1 MVEVSAAVWFGAD
14 GFEVTGVREER
25 GEVVVWVQTL
35 DGQRVF
41 CGRCGRRARSKG
53 RREVCLRDAPGA
65 GGRPVRVRWEK
76 RVWSCPGRGCGAGS
90 WTEQTAL
97 AGPRR
102 VLTSRAVGWAVGRLE
117 AVEGSVAWSAR
128 LLGVG
133 WQTLWSAVRES
144 AEEFAGDPARVGPVA
159 QLGFDET
166 VMASARRHRR
176 RRFVTAAVDAATG
189 QIVDIFDGREAADL
203 RRWVQ
208 QQPRWWTDSVEVVCC
223 DPHEGYRS
231 AIASLLDDGG
241 LPAEAKIAADPFHIV
256 RLANQALT
264 KCRQRTQTDTT
275 RHRGR
280 RGDPLYGARKLLL
293 MGAERLDDAGR
304 ERLRSALDRG
314 DPYDEIADCW
324 DAKERV
330 RSVFKTPDPE
340 QAAARLD
347 DAIDWCAAP
356 EAAPEL
362 RRLAT
367 TLRRWRAEIITSIAT
382 GTHNGRTEAANTE
395 IKDIKRSAR
404 GFRNLHNYRLR
415 ILLAAGQKPR
425 QTQPVT
431 KIRTRRPSLVA

>member
-1 MVEVSAAVWFGAD
+1 MVQVSAAVWFGAD

-25 GEVVVWVQTL
+25 GEVVVWVQTP

-41 CGRCGRRARSKG
+41 CDRCGRRARSKG
-53 RREVCLRDAPGA
+53 RREVCLRDAPAA
-65 GGRPVRVRWEK
+65 GGRPVRVRWKK
-76 RVWSCPGRGCGAGS
+76 RVWSCPGRGCEAGS

-102 VLTSRAVGWAVGRLE
+102 LLTSRAVGWAVGRLE

-166 VMASARRHRR
+166 AMASARRHRR

-189 QIVDIFDGREAADL
+189 QIIDVFDGRDAADL
-203 RRWVQ
+203 RRWVRC
-208 QQPRWWTDSVEVVCC
+208 QPRWWTDSVEVVCV

-241 LPAEAKIAADPFHIV
+241 LPAEVKTAADPSHIV

-275 RHRGR
+275 GHRGR

-293 MGAERLDDAGR
+293 MGAERLDGAGW
-304 ERLRSALDRG
+304 ERLRSALGRG
-314 DPYDEIADCW
+314 DPYDEVADCW
-324 DAKERV
+324 EAKERV

-340 QAAARLD
+340 QAAGRLD

-382 GTHNGRTEAANTE
+382 GTHNGRTDAANAK

>member
-1 MVEVSAAVWFGAD
+1 M
-14 GFEVTGVREER
+14 
-25 GEVVVWVQTL
+25 
-35 DGQRVF
+35 
-41 CGRCGRRARSKG
+41 
-53 RREVCLRDAPGA
+53 RDAPGA
-65 GGRPVRVRWEK
+65 GGRPVRVRWDK

-102 VLTSRAVGWAVGRLE
+102 LLTSRAVGWAVGRLE

-189 QIVDIFDGREAADL
+189 QIVDIFDGRDAADL
-203 RRWVQ
+203 RRWAQ

-275 RHRGR
+275 GHRGR

-324 DAKERV
+324 DAKEKV

-340 QAAARLD
+340 QGAARLD

>member
-1 MVEVSAAVWFGAD
+1 MVQVSAAVWFGAD

-25 GEVVVWVQTL
+25 GEVVVGVQTP

-41 CGRCGRRARSKG
+41 CDRCGRRARSKG
-53 RREVCLRDAPGA
+53 RREVCLRDAPAA
-65 GGRPVRVRWEK
+65 GGRPVRVRWKK

-90 WTEQTAL
+90 WTEQAAL

-144 AEEFAGDPARVGPVA
+144 AEEFAGDAARVGPVA

-166 VMASARRHRR
+166 VMASARRLRR

-189 QIVDIFDGREAADL
+189 QVVDIFDGRDAAEV

-208 QQPRWWTDSVEVVCC
+208 QQPRWWTDSVEVVCV

-231 AIASLLDDGG
+231 AVTSLLGDGG
-241 LPAEAKIAADPFHIV
+241 LAAEVKVAADPFHIV

-293 MGAERLDDAGR
+293 MGSERLDGAGR
-304 ERLRSALDRG
+304 ERLRSALDAG
-314 DPYDEIADCW
+314 DPYDEVADCW
-324 DAKERV
+324 DAKEKV
-330 RSVFKTPDPE
+330 RSTFKTPDPE
-340 QAAARLD
+340 QAAGRLD
-347 DAIDWCAAP
+347 DAIEYCRAP

-362 RRLAT
+362 HRLAT

-382 GTHNGRTEAANTE
+382 STHNGRTEAANTE

-415 ILLAAGQKPR
+415 ILLAAGRKPR

>member
-1 MVEVSAAVWFGAD
+1 MVQVSAAVWFGAD

-25 GEVVVWVQTL
+25 GEVVVWVQTP

-41 CGRCGRRARSKG
+41 CDRCGRRARSKG
-53 RREVCLRDAPGA
+53 RREVCLRDAPAA
-65 GGRPVRVRWEK
+65 GGRPVRVRWKK
-76 RVWSCPGRGCGAGS
+76 RVWACPGRGCGAGS

-144 AEEFAGDPARVGPVA
+144 AEGFAGDPARVGPVA

-166 VMASARRHRR
+166 AMASARRLRR

-189 QIVDIFDGREAADL
+189 QIVDIFDGRDAAEV

-231 AIASLLDDGG
+231 AITSLLDDGG
-241 LPAEAKIAADPFHIV
+241 LAAEAKIAADPFHIV

-275 RHRGR
+275 GHRGR

-293 MGAERLDDAGR
+293 MGQERLDGAGR
-304 ERLRSALDRG
+304 ERLRSALGRG
-314 DPYDEIADCW
+314 DPYDEVADCW
-324 DAKERV
+324 EAKERV

-347 DAIDWCAAP
+347 DAIEYCRAP

-382 GTHNGRTEAANTE
+382 STHNGRTEAANAK

-404 GFRNLHNYRLR
+404 GFRNLHNHRLR
-415 ILLAAGQKPR
+415 ILLAAGRKPR

>member
-1 MVEVSAAVWFGAD
+1 MWFGAG
-14 GFEVTGVREER
+14 GFEVTGVRGER
-25 GEVVVWVQTL
+25 GEVVVWVQTP
-35 DGQRVF
+35 GGRRVF
-41 CGRCGRRARSKG
+41 CDRCGRGARSKG
-53 RREVCLRDAPGA
+53 RREVCLRDAPAA
-65 GGRPVRVRWEK
+65 GGRPVRVRWKK

-90 WTEQTAL
+90 WTEQAAL
-97 AGPRR
+97 VGPRC

-128 LLGVG
+128 CLGVG
-133 WQTLWSAVRES
+133 WQTLWSAVE
-144 AEEFAGDPARVGPVA
+144 AAALEAVADAARVGPVA

-189 QIVDIFDGREAADL
+189 QVVDIFDGRDAAEV

-208 QQPRWWTDSVEVVCC
+208 QQPRWWTDSVEVVCV

-241 LPAEAKIAADPFHIV
+241 LPPDAKIAADPFHIV

-280 RGDPLYGARKLLL
+280 KGDPLYGARKLLL
-293 MGAERLDDAGR
+293 MGQERLDGAGR
-304 ERLRSALDRG
+304 ERLRSALDAG
-314 DPYDEIADCW
+314 DPYDEVADCW
-324 DAKERV
+324 DAKEKV
-330 RSVFKTPDPE
+330 RSTFKTPDPE

-362 RRLAT
+362 HRLAT
-367 TLRRWRAEIITSIAT
+367 TLRRWRAEIITSTAT
-382 GTHNGRTEAANTE
+382 STHNGRTEAANTE

-404 GFRNLHNYRLR
+404 GFRNLHNHRLR
-415 ILLAAGQKPR
+415 ILLAAGRKPR

>member
-1 MVEVSAAVWFGAD
+1 MVQVGAAVWFGAD

-25 GEVVVWVQTL
+25 GEVVVGVQTP

-41 CGRCGRRARSKG
+41 CDRCGRRARSKG
-53 RREVCLRDAPGA
+53 RREVCLRDAPAA
-65 GGRPVRVRWEK
+65 GGRPVRVRWKK
-76 RVWSCPGRGCGAGS
+76 RVWSCPGRGCGAGC
-90 WTEQTAL
+90 WTEQAAL

-166 VMASARRHRR
+166 AMASARRLRR

-189 QIVDIFDGREAADL
+189 QVVDIFDGRDAAEV

-208 QQPRWWTDSVEVVCC
+208 QQPRWWTDSVEVVCV

-231 AIASLLDDGG
+231 AVSSLLGDGG
-241 LPAEAKIAADPFHIV
+241 LAAEVKVAADPFHIV

-293 MGAERLDDAGR
+293 MGSERLDGAGR
-304 ERLRSALDRG
+304 ERLRSAPGPRR
-314 DPYDEIADCW
+314 P
-324 DAKERV
+324 
-330 RSVFKTPDPE
+330 
-340 QAAARLD
+340 
-347 DAIDWCAAP
+347 
-356 EAAPEL
+356 L
-362 RRLAT
+362 RRGSRL
-367 TLRRWRAEIITSIAT
+367 L
-382 GTHNGRTEAANTE
+382 GRQRKSPVGVQN
-395 IKDIKRSAR
+395 
-404 GFRNLHNYRLR
+404 
-415 ILLAAGQKPR
+415 PR
-425 QTQPVT
+425 P
-431 KIRTRRPSLVA
+431 RTRRRPPRRRHRILPRTRAAPARDHAAPLAGRDHHQHRNQHPQRAHRGRQH